1 MEGDDDA
8 GREAAIA
15 SAPSQLSDKKP
26 KSGPTVERLSKF
38 QELRRRRLQIQA
50 KSKTKSCFKKEIVN
64 APRKSHDTDNK
75 TKESIEYMSKN
86 ADGLPED
93 LAVPRS
99 SSDDIIPSNHQNTVV
114 HEASHKRHKLHWG
127 LGVKKRWERKSNM

>member
-26 KSGPTVERLSKF
+26 KSGPTADQLSKF

-50 KSKTKSCFKKEIVN
+50 KSKTKSRLKK
-64 APRKSHDTDNK
+64 DNK
-75 TKESIEYMSKN
+75 TKESIEHMSKN